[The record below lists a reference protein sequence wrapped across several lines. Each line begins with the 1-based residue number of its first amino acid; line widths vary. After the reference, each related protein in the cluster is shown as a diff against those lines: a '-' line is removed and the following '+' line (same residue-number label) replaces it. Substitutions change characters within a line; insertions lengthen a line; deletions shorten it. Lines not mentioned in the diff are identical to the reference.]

1 MSNEVETN
9 ANNTV
14 EKINESAMRDIL
26 VAAQNM
32 KHVAERLLSAH
43 AALMKEI
50 KEVECGTDIQYACWS
65 ICSTLTT
72 ANDTLGRELERV
84 ELARHGHEHLT
95 TLSTVFGRNVC
106 GLPLVERAKETI
118 AIYAE

>member
-72 ANDTLGRELERV
+72 ANDTLSRELARV
-84 ELARHGHEHLT
+84 ELARHYHEHLT
-95 TLSTVFGRNVC
+95 TLSTVYGRNVC